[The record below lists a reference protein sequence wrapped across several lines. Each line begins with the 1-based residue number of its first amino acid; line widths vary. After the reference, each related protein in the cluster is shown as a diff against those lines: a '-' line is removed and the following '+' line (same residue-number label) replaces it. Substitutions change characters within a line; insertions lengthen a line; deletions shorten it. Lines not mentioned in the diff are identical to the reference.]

1 MRLEAG
7 GKRLRRGLR
16 RWEHAGLRTMTASQI
31 YDAAFGIYRR
41 GGGGLIRLTL
51 IPSAVVYALAML
63 AYELVGKDLLTTGST
78 ENALAAAGEL
88 GLTVLIGVVLA
99 APPVLA
105 AYSLML
111 ALVAGWTAER
121 TLGREPDPRALF
133 RRAVSRLPSLM
144 GVVALV
150 AIRVCLALV
159 VSFALIVLSALMSER
174 LGAQFVVI
182 VGIVGLVSAPVIM
195 LYVFGRL
202 CLAPVIVF
210 LEGLPPRQAVER
222 SRRLQDEL
230 SLPTRQLG
238 RGDLI
243 AVGLFLLTLV
253 LQFVFWWSFLIP
265 TDMLQEYLASAGV
278 AENSLLWMALYR
290 SIAILAPFAAFLLL
304 HPVLIAGV
312 VLLYYDRRIRLEGL
326 DIQLLAQSVW
336 QRGEADFEI

>member
-16 RWEHAGLRTMTASQI
+16 RWEHAGLRTMTAAQI
-31 YDAAFGIYRR
+31 YDAAFAIYRR
-41 GGGGLIRLTL
+41 GGGSLIRLTL
-51 IPSAVVYALAML
+51 IPSAIVYALSML
-63 AYELVGKDLLTTGST
+63 AYELVGKDLLTTGSP

-105 AYSLML
+105 AYALML

-121 TLGREPDPRALF
+121 TLGREPDGRALF
-133 RRAVSRLPSLM
+133 RQAVSRLPSLM
-144 GVVALV
+144 GVVGLV
-150 AIRVCLALV
+150 TLRACLALII
-159 VSFALIVLSALMSER
+159 SFALIVVSALMSER
-174 LGAQFVVI
+174 LGAQFVAVL
-182 VGIVGLVSAPVIM
+182 GIVGLFSAPVIM

-210 LEGLPPRQAVER
+210 LEGLSPRQAIAR
-222 SRRLQDEL
+222 SRQLLDEL
-230 SLPTRQLG
+230 SLPARRLG
-238 RGDLI
+238 RGDLV

-253 LQFVFWWSFLIP
+253 LQLIFWWSFLIP
-265 TDMLQEYLASAGV
+265 TDILQQYLASAGV
-278 AENSLLWMALYR
+278 AENSILWMAVYR
-290 SIAILAPFAAFLLL
+290 SIATLAPFAAFVLL

-312 VLLYYDRRIRLEGL
+312 VLLYYDRRIRVEGL
-326 DIQLLAQSVW
+326 DIQLLAQNVW